1 MLPSGFEP
9 ELAEFFFHLEIKT
22 FELNRKS
29 AVLAELDDRSLRR
42 CLSNW
47 QLVYLY
53 LIEALSFYSK
63 TFFILSQ

>member
-29 AVLAELDDRSLRR
+29 AVLAGLDDRSYRR
-42 CLSNW
+42 CLSEIT
-47 QLVYLY
+47 LTY
-53 LIEALSFYSK
+53 
-63 TFFILSQ
+63 FIYKLFELNGLGEI